1 MKQEKSK
8 VIKKFD
14 KINPSQLLLAIV
26 IFYWMSLY
34 TYPSLLTPYLSE
46 IGATLTQAG
55 LIVGS
60 YGFTQMILRFPLGVY
75 ADHIGKK
82 KIFIVLGMITSLI
95 SSLGFIF
102 TQNVWLILI
111 LRSLAGVS
119 ASFWVQI
126 TSLYI
131 NYSTDS
137 TKAVSQLNFTNNLGL
152 IIGIFLG
159 GQVISRFG
167 YKYGFV
173 LGAILA
179 VIGLVLSLLLP
190 AEEPAQTN
198 KIKISE
204 NNQNKRRFNFI
215 DKGLIWGS
223 IFAAFSQYLTFS
235 TSQGFIAQH
244 ADMLG
249 ASAAEISLMSTINT
263 IARIIVIVLVYQ
275 VLLRFFTIKHILVGS
290 MLLYALFIFFVPF
303 ISNYYWLYLIMFL
316 MGMSSGTQMTYFM
329 DVATRHIESH
339 YKSSAM
345 GFYQAVYGIGMVV
358 GPAITGFVADI
369 SSISLAFI
377 SVGIVGLISTVLMI
391 VQLPNE

>member
-1 MKQEKSK
+1 MFQLPFGCKSPLY
-8 VIKKFD
+8 IT
-14 KINPSQLLLAIV
+14 IV
-26 IFYWMSLY
+26 
-34 TYPSLLTPYLSE
+34 
-46 IGATLTQAG
+46 
-55 LIVGS
+55 
-60 YGFTQMILRFPLGVY
+60 R
-75 ADHIGKK
+75 
-82 KIFIVLGMITSLI
+82 IVL
-95 SSLGFIF
+95 
-102 TQNVWLILI
+102 
-111 LRSLAGVS
+111 
-119 ASFWVQI
+119 
-126 TSLYI
+126 
-131 NYSTDS
+131 
-137 TKAVSQLNFTNNLGL
+137 AVSQLNFTNNLGL

-235 TSQGFIAQH
+235 TSQGFIAQQ

-275 VLLRFFTIKHILVGS
+275 VLLRFFTIKYVLVGS
-290 MLLYALFIFFVPF
+290 MLLYALFIFLSHLLIIIIGF
-303 ISNYYWLYLIMFL
+303 I
-316 MGMSSGTQMTYFM
+316 
-329 DVATRHIESH
+329 
-339 YKSSAM
+339 
-345 GFYQAVYGIGMVV
+345 
-358 GPAITGFVADI
+358 
-369 SSISLAFI
+369 
-377 SVGIVGLISTVLMI
+377 
-391 VQLPNE
+391 

>member
-1 MKQEKSK
+1 LKQEKSK